1 MPREADPRSGCR
13 PWSAEKLTRR
23 KIVQAGGLGLLG
35 LTLPNLLHSQA
46 QAAALSASSK
56 LPTFGKAKSCLI
68 VFLNGGASHH
78 DTFDMKPL
86 ATAEIRGEFQPISTN
101 VPGMLVCE
109 HLPQISKHFD
119 KFTVVRSVTHKDGNH
134 PSAVYEMMTG
144 HEYPRASGLS
154 ENLSREDH
162 PHIGSA
168 LALVEGANSAVPKF
182 VTLPDYIAVNGP
194 IRAGQHAGFLGFR
207 VDPMVARGNPN
218 DPNFSPTDLAL
229 VPNVQADRLSVR
241 QGLLD
246 TFNGM
251 GRMQGL
257 DRTATMREYDSSA
270 EKAFKVL
277 ESGHTQRAFDIHD
290 EPAALRER
298 YGRNLFG
305 QSVLL
310 GRRLVEAGVRLVH
323 VNWIRIREFG
333 WDTHS
338 ENFPNLKHKLLPP
351 TDQAFSA
358 LLEDMTARGLMDD
371 TLVILMGEFGRSPK
385 VSQPS
390 GGREH
395 WPQANSILMAGAGIP
410 GGRYYGETD
419 SIGAV
424 PIDRPISPA
433 QLSAT
438 IFHALGVDPRSQV
451 QTMLGRPWQIC
462 DAAPV
467 LDLWG

>member
-1 MPREADPRSGCR
+1 MRPDIDRRSGCR
-13 PWSAEKLTRR
+13 PFSAEKLTRR
-23 KIVQAGGLGLLG
+23 KMVQAGGLGLLG
-35 LTLPNLLHSQA
+35 LSLPDLIHGQA
-46 QAAALSASSK
+46 LAALSASSK
-56 LPTFGKAKSCLI
+56 SATFGKAKSCLI

-78 DTFDMKPL
+78 DTFDMKPE

-101 VPGMLVCE
+101 VPGMSVCE
-109 HLPQISKHFD
+109 HLPQISRHFD
-119 KFTVVRSVTHKDGNH
+119 KFTVVRSVTHKDSNH
-134 PSAVYEMMTG
+134 PSAVYEMITG
-144 HEYPRASGLS
+144 HPYPRASGLS

-162 PHIGSA
+162 PHIGSS
-168 LALVEGANSAVPKF
+168 LAMVEGANSAVPKF

-207 VDPMVARGNPN
+207 VDPLVARGNPN
-218 DPNFSPTDLAL
+218 DANFSPTDLAL
-229 VPNVQADRLSVR
+229 VPNVVPERLSIR
-241 QGLLD
+241 QDLLGA
-246 TFNGM
+246 FNGM
-251 GRMQGL
+251 GRLHGL
-257 DRTATMREYDSSA
+257 GKTPTMREYDSSA

-277 ESGHTQRAFDIHD
+277 ASGNTQRAFDIQE
-290 EPAALRER
+290 EPAALREH

-333 WDTHS
+333 WDTHA
-338 ENFPNLKHKLLPP
+338 ENFKNLKDKLLPP

-358 LLEDMTARGLMDD
+358 LLEDMSARGLLDE
-371 TLVILMGEFGRSPK
+371 TLVVLMGEFGRSPK
-385 VSQPS
+385 ISQHS

-395 WPQANSILMAGAGIP
+395 WPQANSILLAGAGIP

-433 QLSAT
+433 QLAAT
-438 IFHALGVDPRSQV
+438 IFHALGVEPRSQV
-451 QTMLGRPWQIC
+451 QTVLGRPWQIC
-462 DAAPV
+462 EAAPV